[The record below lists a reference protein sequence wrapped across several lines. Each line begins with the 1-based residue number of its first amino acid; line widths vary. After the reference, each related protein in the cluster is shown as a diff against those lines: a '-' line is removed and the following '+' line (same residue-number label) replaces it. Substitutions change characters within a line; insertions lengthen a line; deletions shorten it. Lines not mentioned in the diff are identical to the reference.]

1 MIGRGNTPQL
11 ITAEEAVAISLR
23 AGTTEEIHRAVEI
36 AAEYQKR
43 EPTLIAERGDTFYR
57 AACLY
62 ATIWE
67 AGRIQGIREERSKQK
82 KRPQEPIAAQPMRK
96 A

>member
-1 MIGRGNTPQL
+1 MIMKEIPAQM

-23 AGTTEEIHRAVEI
+23 AGTLTACNRALEIAVEY
-36 AAEYQKR
+36 ERQKPPIVDKC
-43 EPTLIAERGDTFYR
+43 EDETFK

-67 AGRIQGIREERSKQK
+67 AGRIQGIREERSKK
-82 KRPQEPIAAQPMRK
+82 KERARA
-96 A
+96 